1 LGEQHQ
7 MELDDK
13 VTLVWWF
20 DCLEK
25 MEKTALEV
33 NNEDETSHRIFDD
46 ELEFSLWEN

>member
-1 LGEQHQ
+1 
-7 MELDDK
+7 
-13 VTLVWWF
+13 
-20 DCLEK
+20 